1 MMMAGGK
8 VPFDF
13 DSLERAQAIGRENT
27 GQSQRPTDLE
37 DVLKLGGRS
46 CLVVVLVLAVLN
58 GRTVVAG
65 DFGLPYTVPGF
76 DANFRSGIGA
86 GVVGLVKANASL
98 TKYELS
104 ADRSGATRVLHEVA
118 NNVTAPL
125 NQLLG
130 HVAASFG
137 ANGTESLKALA
148 TELESLAEPTKASLE
163 VALASARTL
172 EGKVRPG
179 LVETLV
185 ANVTT
190 ISTEVGTLTQD
201 WSTFGDALL
210 KAGAPDSG
218 IGASNV
224 ATLFTPELVESVI
237 SPVRLINAA
246 LGDIANAFNSVG
258 KERTATIGYE
268 TSTNASI
275 QNARQD
281 LENQLSVV
289 NRTFADAARQ
299 MEQQS
304 NATVRQIRDGHNA
317 ILSRLS
323 NDQSN
328 VDRVRTYLAEV
339 EAQGDR
345 HNRRT
350 GDLYRDLSA
359 NHTRTVQST
368 AESIASRLV
377 AATAALTDSA
387 SLSDSGYV
395 ERCLQR
401 HVPELRQAPY
411 AVTRLSTCYQVDGRT
426 LGYLTSAHNSFLE
439 QLRLGAVYPA
449 VQAQS
454 VCGQGSSN
462 CTSMY
467 LQALTSVSGQSQ
479 VRLDA
484 FDAFLAEEMSTLSER
499 YNLCARAIAADIQGL
514 VEQTVQKF
522 SNCLLSG
529 R

>member
-1 MMMAGGK
+1 M
-8 VPFDF
+8 F
-13 DSLERAQAIGRENT
+13 
-27 GQSQRPTDLE
+27 
-37 DVLKLGGRS
+37 S
-46 CLVVVLVLAVLN
+46 CWSCFVVALVFAVLD
-58 GRTVVAG
+58 GRNVAAG
-65 DFGLPYTVPGF
+65 DFGLGYTVPGF

-148 TELESLAEPTKASLE
+148 TELESLAKPTAASLE
-163 VALASARTL
+163 VALASAHTL
-172 EGKVRPG
+172 EGKIRPG

-190 ISTEVGTLTQD
+190 IATEVGTLTQD
-201 WSTFGDALL
+201 WSTFAEALL

-224 ATLFTPELVESVI
+224 ATLVTPELVESVT

-246 LGDIANAFNSVG
+246 LGDIANAFSSAG
-258 KERTATIGYE
+258 KERTAAIGHE
-268 TSTNASI
+268 ASTNVSI

-281 LENQLSVV
+281 LENQLSIV
-289 NRTFADAARQ
+289 NRTLADAARQ

-304 NATVRQIRDGHNA
+304 NSTVRQIRDGHNA

-323 NDQSN
+323 NDLPN
-328 VDRVRTYLAEV
+328 VELIRTYLAEV

-350 GDLYRDLSA
+350 EGLWRDLSA
-359 NHTRTVQST
+359 NHTRTVQTT
-368 AESIASRLV
+368 AESIASGV
-377 AATAALTDSA
+377 VSATATLTDTA
-387 SLSDSGYV
+387 SLSDSGYA

-411 AVTRLSTCYQVDGRT
+411 AVTRLSICYQVDGRT
-426 LGYLTSAHNSFLE
+426 LSYFTAAHTSFLD
-439 QLRLGAVYPA
+439 QLRNGAVYPA
-449 VQAQS
+449 IQAQS
-454 VCGQGSSN
+454 VCGQGASN
-462 CTSMY
+462 CTSTY
-467 LQALTSVSGQSQ
+467 LQALTGVGGQSQ
-479 VRLDA
+479 VRFDA
-484 FDAFLAEEMSTLSER
+484 FDTFLAEEMATLSVR
-499 YNLCARAIAADIQGL
+499 YNICARAIAADIEGL
-514 VEQTVQKF
+514 IELTVQKF
-522 SNCLLSG
+522 SNCLVSG